1 MECLSSTSDFIFET
15 KPTDLAS
22 GSVDTKFTN
31 KKDPKFDLTK
41 KVFNNV
47 FSNNLI
53 DKTISL
59 NKPSIGITNT
69 EQMQGSPAL
78 QKLNEDSSIMY
89 RSSEA
94 SNAINFN
101 SVARVHYLDSYD
113 PKKGVAQQNW
123 KLLTEQKYNDAQQ
136 KSQALVCKLVK
147 VTDAT
152 GTGDLLK
159 MEPMSSLFVLG
170 SPSVGNRITIKP
182 NELVSSVR
190 DAVLQE
196 ADSSVLD
203 DVSVLYSKNLPMT
216 SAESQVT
223 LQQASN
229 VNNLNVPLFNTTIA
243 TPTSN
248 TGY

>member
-1 MECLSSTSDFIFET
+1 MIFVAHHCIFALSI
-15 KPTDLAS
+15 
-22 GSVDTKFTN
+22 
-31 KKDPKFDLTK
+31 
-41 KVFNNV
+41 
-47 FSNNLI
+47 
-53 DKTISL
+53 IS
-59 NKPSIGITNT
+59 S
-69 EQMQGSPAL
+69 
-78 QKLNEDSSIMY
+78 
-89 RSSEA
+89 
-94 SNAINFN
+94 F
-101 SVARVHYLDSYD
+101 
-113 PKKGVAQQNW
+113 VAQ
-123 KLLTEQKYNDAQQ
+123 LLFKDRDWE
-136 KSQALVCKLVK
+136 
-147 VTDAT
+147 
-152 GTGDLLK
+152 TGDLLK

>member
-1 MECLSSTSDFIFET
+1 MTG
-15 KPTDLAS
+15 K
-22 GSVDTKFTN
+22 
-31 KKDPKFDLTK
+31 
-41 KVFNNV
+41 
-47 FSNNLI
+47 
-53 DKTISL
+53 
-59 NKPSIGITNT
+59 
-69 EQMQGSPAL
+69 

-113 PKKGVAQQNW
+113 SKKGVAQQNW

-170 SPSVGNRITIKP
+170 SPKP
-182 NELVSSVR
+182 RTRLTPIRTNELVRSTK
-190 DAVLQE
+190 LNIK
-196 ADSSVLD
+196 DSSASNDLNNVNI
-203 DVSVLYSKNLPMT
+203 LYSKNFSIVTENTQP
-216 SAESQVT
+216 T
-223 LQQASN
+223 LQQASQQTLGTN
-229 VNNLNVPLFNTTIA
+229 ILGTSLFSTTGGAVP
-243 TPTSN
+243 S